1 VSGQLVYGCMGLGGS
16 WSEDGLSGAD
26 IDAAD
31 RAVHAALDI
40 GITWFDQADIYRRGK
55 SEAVLGEVL
64 HSDPGLRGR
73 IKIQTKCG
81 IRLGEAGLEAYYD
94 LSRAAIL
101 ERVRGSL
108 ARLRTDFVDLL
119 LLHRPDPLLEP
130 AEIAEAF
137 TELAEAGQVREFG
150 VSNMSAGQLAYLR
163 ANLGVPLVVNQLEMS
178 LHQRAWVESG
188 ILVNQAEGRQYSF
201 PDGTLEYCATHGI
214 RLQAWGA
221 LAQGRYSGRT
231 GPELT
236 DADRATAELVAAIA
250 KEQDSTPESVV
261 LGWLMR
267 HPAGIEPV
275 IGTADPA
282 RIRACGDAAR
292 QAARM
297 DRPEWYRLLTAARG
311 APVP

>member
-1 VSGQLVYGCMGLGGS
+1 MSGQLVYGCMGLGGP
-16 WSEDGLSGAD
+16 WSEDRLTGAD
-26 IDAAD
+26 IEAAE
-31 RAVHAALDI
+31 RAMHAALDI

-55 SEAVLGEVL
+55 SESVLGEVL
-64 HSDPGLRGR
+64 DSNPELRGR

-94 LSRAAIL
+94 LGKAAIL

-108 ARLRTDFVDLL
+108 RRLRTDFVDVL

-130 AEIAEAF
+130 GEIAEAF
-137 TELAEAGQVREFG
+137 AELADAGQVREFG
-150 VSNMSAGQLAYLR
+150 VSNMSAGQMAYLQS
-163 ANLGVPLVVNQLEMS
+163 NLDRPLVVNQLEMS
-178 LHQRAWVESG
+178 LHKRAWVEAG
-188 ILVNQAEGRQYSF
+188 ILVNQAEGRLHSF
-201 PDGTLEYCATHGI
+201 PDGTLEYCAAHGI

-221 LAQGRYSGRT
+221 LAQGIYSGRT
-231 GPELT
+231 GPQLT
-236 DADRATAELVAAIA
+236 EADRATAELVAAIA

-275 IGTADPA
+275 IGTADPT
-282 RIRACGDAAR
+282 RIRACADAAR

>member
-1 VSGQLVYGCMGLGGS
+1 VSGQLVYGCMGLGGP
-16 WSEDGLSGAD
+16 WADDELTGAD
-26 IDAAD
+26 IDAAE

-55 SEAVLGEVL
+55 SEAVLGAVL
-64 HSDPGLRGR
+64 DRDPGLRER

-81 IRLGEAGLEAYYD
+81 IRLGEAGMEAYYD
-94 LSRAAIL
+94 LGKAAIL
-101 ERVRGSL
+101 ERVRASL
-108 ARLRTDFVDLL
+108 ARLRTDFVDVL

-130 AEIAEAF
+130 GEVAEAF
-137 TELAEAGQVREFG
+137 GELAEAGQVREFG
-150 VSNMSAGQLAYLR
+150 VSNMSAGQMAHLQ
-163 ANLGVPLVVNQLEMS
+163 ANLDWPLVVNQLEMS
-178 LHQRAWVESG
+178 LHKRAWVEAG
-188 ILVNQAEGRQYSF
+188 ILVNQAEGRQHSF
-201 PDGTLEYCATHGI
+201 PDGTLEYCVARGI

-221 LAQGRYSGRT
+221 LAQGIYSGRT

-236 DADRATAELVAAIA
+236 DADRATAELVAVIA
-250 KEQDSTPESVV
+250 REQDSTPESVV

-311 APVP
+311 TPVP

>member
-1 VSGQLVYGCMGLGGS
+1 VSGQLVYGCMGLGGP
-16 WSEDGLSGAD
+16 WSEDRLTGAD
-26 IDAAD
+26 IEAAE
-31 RAVHAALDI
+31 RAMHAALDI

-55 SEAVLGEVL
+55 SESVLGEVL
-64 HSDPGLRGR
+64 DSNPELRGR

-94 LSRAAIL
+94 LGKAAIL

-108 ARLRTDFVDLL
+108 RRLRTDFVDVL

-130 AEIAEAF
+130 GEIAEAF
-137 TELAEAGQVREFG
+137 AELADAGQVREFG
-150 VSNMSAGQLAYLR
+150 VSNMSAGQMAYLQS
-163 ANLGVPLVVNQLEMS
+163 NLDRPLVVNQLEMS
-178 LHQRAWVESG
+178 LHKRAWVEAG
-188 ILVNQAEGRQYSF
+188 ILVNQAEGRLHSF
-201 PDGTLEYCATHGI
+201 PDGTLEYCAAHGI

-221 LAQGRYSGRT
+221 LAQGIYSGRT

-236 DADRATAELVAAIA
+236 EADRATAELVAAIA

-275 IGTADPA
+275 IGTADPT
-282 RIRACGDAAR
+282 RIRACADAAR